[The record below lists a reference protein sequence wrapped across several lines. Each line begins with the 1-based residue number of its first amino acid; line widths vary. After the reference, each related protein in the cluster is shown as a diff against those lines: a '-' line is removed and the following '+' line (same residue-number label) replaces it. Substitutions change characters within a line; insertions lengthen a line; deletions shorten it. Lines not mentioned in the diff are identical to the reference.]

1 MPRGFS
7 QGMAFILKFS
17 ARDVIIKEL
26 VWGPLGPADSRQR
39 HKTGRRGGIG
49 RRTGL
54 KIPQ

>member
-1 MPRGFS
+1 MPCGFS

-17 ARDVIIKEL
+17 ARDVIIKEP
-26 VWGPLGPADSRQR
+26 VWGPLGPTGSRQR